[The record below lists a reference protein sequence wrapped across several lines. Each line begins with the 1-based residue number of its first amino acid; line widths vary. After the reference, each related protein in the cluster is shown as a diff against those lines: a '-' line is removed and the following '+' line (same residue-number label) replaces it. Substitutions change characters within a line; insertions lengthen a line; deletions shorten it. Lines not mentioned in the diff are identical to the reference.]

1 MDLCCCHS
9 CAVDHDHDQVSLI
22 RFEYFVFFH
31 KVRERTER
39 TKFPAYSTQ
48 FQKARLLFLAGGVV
62 RESDEKR
69 WQENRLLASLPER
82 DRSRLIPQLEI
93 LTLFA
98 KEVVHESA
106 EEMNYVY
113 FPLDCIVVLI
123 SSVEPKATVEV
134 GLIGNEGMVG
144 APIVMGAKQSTNQA
158 LILVEG
164 KALRLPA
171 AVLRKEAKRSSR
183 VRDVMLEYANALLA
197 QSAQLA
203 ACHRYHTPRERLAR
217 LLLMIHDRL
226 QTGELRITQDLL
238 AHLLGTR
245 RATVTQAANQL
256 QDSGLIQYVRG
267 RIKFLDCQGIEA
279 KACNCYAIITA
290 QQHSKNSEAKVR
302 PATS

>member
-1 MDLCCCHS
+1 
-9 CAVDHDHDQVSLI
+9 
-22 RFEYFVFFH
+22 
-31 KVRERTER
+31 
-39 TKFPAYSTQ
+39 
-48 FQKARLLFLAGGVV
+48 VV
-62 RESDEKR
+62 REGSEMR
-69 WQENRLLASLPER
+69 WQENRLLASLPDR

-98 KEVVHESA
+98 KEAVHESA

-123 SSVEPKATVEV
+123 SSVDAKATVEV

-144 APIVMGAKQSTNQA
+144 APILMGAKQSTNQA

-183 VRDVMLEYANALLA
+183 MRDVMLTYANALLA

-203 ACHRYHTPRERLAR
+203 ACHRYHTPKERLAR

-226 QTGELRITQDLL
+226 TTPELRITQDLL

-267 RIKFLDCQGIEA
+267 RIRFLDRKGIEA
-279 KACNCYAIITA
+279 QACSCYSIIA
-290 QQHSKNSEAKVR
+290 GQQPSHNSETKAR
-302 PATS
+302 LATS